1 MDLIYMNSKKE
12 DVGVFQNYTLDLA
25 YGIDENDFE
34 LTTDTNN
41 NVCEPGNIIYIEGTE
56 YGGVIRKVR
65 VVTDTNTLVYG
76 GDTWHGILAKKVL
89 EPDSGAD
96 YLVCSGEANTVI
108 ASLIA
113 RMGLQSFFKAST
125 ENSGLTIGSYKMNR
139 YINAYEGIRKMLAK
153 VGGKLK
159 FNFSDGFVILSAE
172 PLVDYSQDDE
182 FDSSQIDF
190 SIEKNYHPTNHC
202 ICLGKGDLKER
213 TVIHLYADAN
223 GNISKSQTQFG
234 IDEVTDVYEN
244 ANTESVE
251 ELEQGGIDMLQNAW
265 NTDTLEVNF
274 DATRNY
280 DIGDIVGARENV
292 TGIFMAK
299 DIIKKI
305 VTINND
311 LETVSY
317 KVGD

>member
-1 MDLIYMNSKKE
+1 
-12 DVGVFQNYTLDLA
+12 
-25 YGIDENDFE
+25 
-34 LTTDTNN
+34 
-41 NVCEPGNIIYIEGTE
+41 
-56 YGGVIRKVR
+56 
-65 VVTDTNTLVYG
+65 
-76 GDTWHGILAKKVL
+76 
-89 EPDSGAD
+89 
-96 YLVCSGEANTVI
+96 
-108 ASLIA
+108 
-113 RMGLQSFFKAST
+113 
-125 ENSGLTIGSYKMNR
+125 MNR

-172 PLVDYSQDDE
+172 HLIDYSQDDE

-190 SIEKNYHPTNHC
+190 TIEKNYHPTNHC

-234 IDEVTDVYEN
+234 LDEVTDVYEN

-251 ELEQGGIDMLQNAW
+251 ELEQGGIELLQNAW